1 MLDFLIL
8 QWSPCDFCS
17 DAATSDDLARAVQDL
32 EGIPI
37 AQQRLVCSGRP
48 LRPGAMLSKQHMT
61 AASRVELLLRLEG
74 GAPKKGKDKKG
85 KDKKGKD
92 KGDKGGKAPLG
103 EARSCLPSSTRGLC
117 PVLTASVRAIFRAA
131 R

>member
-85 KDKKGKD
+85 KDK
-92 KGDKGGKAPLG
+92 GDKGGKAPLG